1 MVGLG
6 IISLIIDVSLQ
17 NLNLKRIFF
26 FFFGN
31 EPIELI
37 LLIYLSVYQVI
48 YRPFHPST
56 EICGNSDLIQALR
69 IVTGGISREQNNH
82 VSCPLDNHGQVEETD
97 MSK

>member
-48 YRPFHPST
+48 Y
-56 EICGNSDLIQALR
+56 
-69 IVTGGISREQNNH
+69 
-82 VSCPLDNHGQVEETD
+82 
-97 MSK
+97 